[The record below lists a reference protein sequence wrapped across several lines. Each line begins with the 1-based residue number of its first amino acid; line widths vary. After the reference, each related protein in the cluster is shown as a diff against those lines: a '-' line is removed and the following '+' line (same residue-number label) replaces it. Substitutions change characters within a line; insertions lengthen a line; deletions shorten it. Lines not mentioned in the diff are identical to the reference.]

1 MFDPQLFTVCACK
14 AACQSYAQ
22 SLATDC
28 SQFLVLVQSDASL
41 QGTSD
46 AQLEA
51 AIESSKPSPA

>member
-1 MFDPQLFTVCACK
+1 MLDLHFVSVCACE

-28 SQFLVLVQSDASL
+28 GQFLVLVQSDASL
-41 QGTSD
+41 NGASD

-51 AIESSKPSPA
+51 AIGNSKPSPA